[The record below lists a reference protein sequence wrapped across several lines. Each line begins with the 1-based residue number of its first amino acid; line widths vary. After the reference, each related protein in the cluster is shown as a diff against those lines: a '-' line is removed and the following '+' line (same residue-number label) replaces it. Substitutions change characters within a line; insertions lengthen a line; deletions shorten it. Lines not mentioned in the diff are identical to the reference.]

1 MPDSYDV
8 VVVGAGPNGL
18 AAAIRLAQAE
28 RAVLLLEAADVVG
41 GGARSAEL
49 TLPGFI
55 HDVCS
60 AVHPLA
66 AGSPYLSS
74 LPLAEHGLE
83 WVHPQA
89 PLAHPLD
96 DGPAV
101 VLERSIETTGEHLDR
116 EDAVAWRRL
125 FAPLARGWH
134 AIRDQ
139 FLGPFWRLP
148 QRPIITARF
157 GLSALLPASTLA
169 RLRFSGPRARA
180 MFAGAA
186 AHSFLPLDQP
196 MTAGFGLVIAVTGH
210 TVGWPVARG
219 GSQALADA
227 LASYLRHLGGEIV
240 TGSPVHSFADLPP
253 AAAVLFDVTPRQ
265 LLAVA
270 GEHIASREGRRLASF
285 RYGPGVFK
293 LDYALAGPVP
303 WRGEGAERAGTLHLG
318 GTLEEI
324 AASER
329 AVSEGEHPERP
340 NVLVAQHTR
349 FDPSRAPVGQHTLWA
364 YCHVPNGSTVDMT
377 DRIEAQI
384 ERFAPGFRD
393 LVLARSRINTAD
405 LEAYNPN
412 NVGGDIGGGANGGM
426 QLFARPKL
434 SFDPYRIHTTS
445 PPDLYLCSASTP
457 PGGGVHGMC
466 GYHAAESLLRAD
478 ARRRN

>member
-1 MPDSYDV
+1 MADRYDV

-18 AAAIRLAQAE
+18 AAAVRLAQAG
-28 RAVLLLEAADVVG
+28 RSVLLLESADVVG

-49 TLPGFI
+49 TLPGYV

-74 LPLAEHGLE
+74 LPLGEHGLE
-83 WVHPQA
+83 WVHPEA

-101 VLERSIETTGEHLDR
+101 ILERSIDATGEHLDR
-116 EDAVAWRRL
+116 EDAGAWRRL

-134 AIRDQ
+134 AIREQ
-139 FLGPFWRLP
+139 FLGPLWRLP
-148 QRPIITARF
+148 QRPVVTARF

-196 MTAGFGLVIAVTGH
+196 MTAGFGLVIAVAGH

-219 GSQALADA
+219 GSQAIVDA
-227 LASYLRHLGGEIV
+227 LATYLGRLGGEIV
-240 TGSPVHSFADLPP
+240 TGSRVRSFADLPP
-253 AAAVLFDVTPRQ
+253 APAVVFDLTPRQ
-265 LLAVA
+265 LLAIA
-270 GEHIASREGRRLASF
+270 GERIPSGEGRRLAGF

-293 LDYALAGPVP
+293 LDYALDGPVP
-303 WRGEGAERAGTLHLG
+303 WKGEGAQRAGTLHLG
-318 GTLEEI
+318 GTLEEV

-329 AVSEGEHPERP
+329 TVAEGEHPERP
-340 NVLVAQHTR
+340 HVLVAQPTR
-349 FDPSRAPVGQHTLWA
+349 FDPSRAPDDKHTLWA

-393 LVLARSRINTAD
+393 LV
-405 LEAYNPN
+405 
-412 NVGGDIGGGANGGM
+412 
-426 QLFARPKL
+426 
-434 SFDPYRIHTTS
+434 
-445 PPDLYLCSASTP
+445 
-457 PGGGVHGMC
+457 
-466 GYHAAESLLRAD
+466 
-478 ARRRN
+478 